1 MRTFRKD
8 TEETITLGVDWSGR
22 MSDETISASQ
32 WDVAAGITHESSD
45 YSDLTTDIV
54 VSGGT
59 EGTQYVLSNTI
70 TTTEGNIYQRSFI
83 VQVVDR

>member
-22 MSDETISASQ
+22 MDGETISASQ
-32 WDVAAGITHESSD
+32 WDVAVGLTYESSD
-45 YSDLTTDIV
+45 YADTTTDV
-54 VSGGT
+54 LVSGGT
-59 EGTQYVLSNTI
+59 EGTQYTLSNTI